1 MERKI
6 DQFKEQIS
14 PILSVQ
20 EKLLNLDEEQNSIEG
35 IIEFVDQN
43 SHINDLFFFQSFLE
57 SISSSIISR
66 PLFENRYI
74 RIIEHYLSKI
84 PKKYFFM
91 FLSKSNMALALF
103 LQNNL
108 IDINDIEKNFNSI
121 DHNSLIYFKDYIKN
135 HASST
140 VLKDLITKNDEAKEK
155 ENLIAKFIREDNLE
169 SFQNFVNES
178 KVLFNSKV
186 PWSIFEC
193 MFFLNEKEM
202 PTLIEYACFFG
213 SIRIFKYLV
222 GLGVISSI
230 NESNQN
236 FPNKIL
242 DRLGEFAVIG
252 GNYEIIHILEDHG
265 VKFNEKTLLNS
276 IKFQRNEISIYLI
289 DTFGIQPTIDDIIMS
304 VESNNLSYFIDNFTT
319 TLNFDNDDKQNIKN
333 NLEKIWL
340 TAAKYGRF
348 EILKFLVSSELDFNK
363 NVKNDAGQNILHI
376 AISNGYLN
384 IVEFL
389 IDKKFIDLNHH
400 DEFVFLIM
408 FFYGVP
414 IDLFLSYST

>member
-43 SHINDLFFFQSFLE
+43 SHINDLFFFQYFLE